1 MLETCRGFH
10 HKRAGE
16 FELILPVTSTGQI
29 SQCLKCSCLWATSPY
44 FSPCEAIVRAAF
56 SIKFEAGLPWDSLV
70 RLYFVDLCCSL
81 YMIGTTIHFIYIL
94 YTFYI
99 HFIYILYFV
108 CLSLSF
114 RIHRRSCSLDDDSGR
129 PGAWWL
135 WPKALGHDAGT
146 TAAAVGG
153 DRLRQ
158 PPVQS

>member
-1 MLETCRGFH
+1 M
-10 HKRAGE
+10 
-16 FELILPVTSTGQI
+16 FEMFIPLG
-29 SQCLKCSCLWATSPY
+29 Y

-56 SIKFEAGLPWDSLV
+56 SIKFEAGLPWDILV

-81 YMIGTTIHFIYIL
+81 YMIGTTIHS
-94 YTFYI
+94 YI

-114 RIHRRSCSLDDDSGR
+114 RIHRRSCSLDDSGR

-158 PPVQS
+158 PPVGLGVRKIFPSQDVTPSIAYSKGLDAHE

>member
-94 YTFYI
+94 Y
-99 HFIYILYFV
+99 FV